1 MKTYLKR
8 FTLFIFAV
16 LVVGCG
22 LTTSLKERLLHDG
35 YPPSY
40 AEGYE
45 AGYKSSCVPNPNL
58 HLFDCMNNFKGV
70 KFVKEL
76 NKGRSY
82 DQGWDDGQKV
92 AISENSAAKQYFEG
106 QYEEYQRD
114 LNFRRQQDFLN
125 QVNKKK

>member
-1 MKTYLKR
+1 MKTYLNR
-8 FTLFIFAV
+8 FTLLIFAV

-22 LTTSLKERLLHDG
+22 LTTSLKERLLQDG

-45 AGYKSSCVPNPNL
+45 AGYKSSCDPNPDI
-58 HLFDCMNNFKGV
+58 HLLDCMNDFKGV

-82 DQGWDDGQKV
+82 DQGWDDGQKI
-92 AISENSAAKQYFEG
+92 ARSENAAAIQYREG
-106 QYEEYQRD
+106 QYQRD
-114 LNFRRQQDFLN
+114 LNSRLQQDLFN